1 MRKSALIGGLATA
14 LASMVLVLPP
24 PAVSAAPGGGG
35 GGGAGEVYADL
46 FVALRDEDGVPIL
59 SETFYEEGPVTV
71 TCIQPIS
78 YAAIPSD
85 PADPS
90 SPSLPSTPNP
100 ADGREVYLVPLQ
112 GEASLDGGDPVPEDT
127 ACAPQTEFVPY
138 VSEVELERLNL
149 VRTSDEVLWKKLAE
163 VGTRLATADEIT
175 LDGAGRITT
184 WISDPDTGDPV
195 GTAIDASPDQAAI
208 YAATEG
214 TSPAPPPAAGDGP
227 TEVGEPGG
235 LMDTGTIPHWLAGPP
250 PVAEYPLENPAQIV
264 QGSGGFDN
272 WMLAASAVG
281 TAAGKP
287 VPITID
293 TIQYYNRTAARDGD
307 VANWGYVSTLPSV
320 ANGDGLFAGD
330 PPPEEFVDY
339 SDFEYTR
346 ADVFAGCTTWLDV
359 GTLTWMSAPVIDR
372 VEFTDIV
379 DFAAQPTAGTVENV
393 AGFAQLADDV
403 RSVIGYLHEN
413 EVVVNPN
420 TGEGFFIDPVF
431 EESCV
436 AQAEKVVELNQPVD
450 AVDPTVAITVAP
462 PAETQSTT
470 ATFEF
475 VATDAASVLCVL
487 DSGAIERCT
496 SPKTYTGLELGTHT
510 FNVIAMGVAGNFVSD
525 TYTWQVIRPGED
537 SMIVSLDPLRF
548 ADTRSGWVAADGLFY
563 GLGPV
568 PAGGVVQVPIAGRF
582 AVPVGAKAV
591 VANVTVVGGPVGGG
605 FVTVFPC
612 GPLPG
617 TSSVNYSGA
626 DAVAN
631 EVIVKLSPAGSICV
645 YAHTA
650 VNVIVDVAGYVPA
663 TSDYVAL
670 TPARLVDT
678 RPTPVPAG
686 GTLEVPV
693 AGVAGVP
700 VGAKAVVAN
709 VTVVGGP
716 VGGGFVTV
724 FPCGTLPGT
733 SSVNYSGADAV
744 ANEVIVKLS
753 PAGSICV
760 YAHTAVNVI
769 VDVAGYVPATSDYVA
784 LTPARL
790 VDTRPTPVP
799 AGGTLEVPVA
809 GVAGVP
815 VGAKAVVANVTVVG
829 GPVGGGFVTVFPCGT
844 LPGTSSVNYS
854 GADAVANEVIVKLSP
869 AGSICVYAHTAV
881 NVIIDVAGHL

>member
-35 GGGAGEVYADL
+35 GGGGGSGEVYADL

-100 ADGREVYLVPLQ
+100 ADGRDVYLVPLQ

-163 VGTRLATADEIT
+163 VGTRLATADDIT

-184 WISDPDTGDPV
+184 WTTDPLTLDPISA
-195 GTAIDASPDQAAI
+195 AIDASPDQAAI

-214 TSPAPPPAAGDGP
+214 LNPAPPPAAGDGP

-250 PVAEYPLENPAQIV
+250 PVAEYPLGNPAQIV

-293 TIQYYNRTAARDGD
+293 TIQYYNRTAAKDGD

-346 ADVFAGCTTWLDV
+346 ADVFEGCTTWLDV
-359 GTLTWMSAPVIDR
+359 GTLTWMSGPILDR
-372 VEFTDIV
+372 VEFIDIV
-379 DFAAQPTAGTVENV
+379 EFASPTAKVTNV

-413 EVVVNPN
+413 EVVIDENGV
-420 TGEGFFIDPVF
+420 GFFIDPVF
-431 EESCV
+431 TETCAAQEEM
-436 AQAEKVVELNQPVD
+436 VVELNQPVD

-487 DSGAIERCT
+487 DSGTIERCT

-525 TYTWQVIRPGED
+525 TYTWQIIRPGED
-537 SMIVSLDPLRF
+537 SMIVSMDPVRF
-548 ADTRSGWVAADGLFY
+548 ADTRPGWVAADGLFY
-563 GLGPV
+563 GTGPV
-568 PAGGVVQVPIAGRF
+568 PAGGTIQVPVAGRGG
-582 AVPVGAKAV
+582 VPVDAKAV
-591 VANVTVVGGPVGGG
+591 VANVTVVGAASPG

-612 GPLPG
+612 GTRPG
-617 TSSVNYSGA
+617 TSSVNYLAGE
-626 DAVAN
+626 AVAN
-631 EVIVKLSPAGSICV
+631 EVIAKLSPVGSICV
-645 YAHTA
+645 YAHSA
-650 VNVIVDVAGYVPA
+650 VNVIVDVAGYVPVS
-663 TSDYVAL
+663 SDYVAL
-670 TPARLVDT
+670 TPARLIDT
-678 RPTPVPAG
+678 RPTPVAAG
-686 GTLEVPV
+686 KFIEVPV
-693 AGVAGVP
+693 AGRGGVAVD
-700 VGAKAVVAN
+700 AKAVVAN
-709 VTVVGGP
+709 VTVVGAAIP
-716 VGGGFVTV
+716 GFVTV
-724 FPCGTLPGT
+724 FPCGTRPGT
-733 SSVNYSGADAV
+733 SSVNYLAGEAV
-744 ANEVIVKLS
+744 ANEVIAKLS
-753 PAGSICV
+753 PVGSICV
-760 YAHTAVNVI
+760 YAHSAVNVI
-769 VDVAGYVPATSDYVA
+769 VDVAGYVPVSSDYVA

-790 VDTRPTPVP
+790 IDTRPTPVA
-799 AGGTLEVPVA
+799 AGKFIEVPVA
-809 GVAGVP
+809 GRGGVAVD
-815 VGAKAVVANVTVVG
+815 AKAVVANVTVVG
-829 GPVGGGFVTVFPCGT
+829 AAIPGFVTVFPCGT
-844 LPGTSSVNYS
+844 RPGTSSVNYLA
-854 GADAVANEVIVKLSP
+854 GEAVANEVIAKLSP
-869 AGSICVYAHTAV
+869 VGSICVYAHSAV
-881 NVIIDVAGHL
+881 NVIVDVTGSL